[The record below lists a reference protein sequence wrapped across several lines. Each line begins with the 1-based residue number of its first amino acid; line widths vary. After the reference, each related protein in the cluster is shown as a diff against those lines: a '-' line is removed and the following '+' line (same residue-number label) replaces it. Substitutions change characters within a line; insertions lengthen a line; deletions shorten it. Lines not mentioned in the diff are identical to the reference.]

1 MKIRLQTAEG
11 IKNGSSLFCVGK
23 LESCSLV
30 VVITELPGD
39 HLFMILSQSIA
50 PHVGLKAG
58 CCIKRLQIDI
68 LGLPIEYSEEPKNEM
83 VLRK

>member
-1 MKIRLQTAEG
+1 
-11 IKNGSSLFCVGK
+11 
-23 LESCSLV
+23 
-30 VVITELPGD
+30 
-39 HLFMILSQSIA
+39 MILSQSIA